1 MKIIY
6 QELKKEI
13 ENYLK
18 PFTFEYAEERFNF
31 EIINYYYNDNIDLVE
46 VYGYFKNEYEPEK
59 QTRFILLRF
68 YINNEFKQIQ
78 ISNIFLPD
86 FMQHKGIG
94 KKLIY
99 KIFIIS
105 EKEQYEVFVVNM
117 VNHFY
122 QSLIKRGALPCNECD
137 DAVQIIDK
145 TKLF

>member
-1 MKIIY
+1 
-6 QELKKEI
+6 
-13 ENYLK
+13 
-18 PFTFEYAEERFNF
+18 
-31 EIINYYYNDNIDLVE
+31 
-46 VYGYFKNEYEPEK
+46 
-59 QTRFILLRF
+59 
-68 YINNEFKQIQ
+68 
-78 ISNIFLPD
+78 
-86 FMQHKGIG
+86 MQHKGIG

-122 QSLIKRGALPCNECD
+122 QSLKKRGALPCNECD